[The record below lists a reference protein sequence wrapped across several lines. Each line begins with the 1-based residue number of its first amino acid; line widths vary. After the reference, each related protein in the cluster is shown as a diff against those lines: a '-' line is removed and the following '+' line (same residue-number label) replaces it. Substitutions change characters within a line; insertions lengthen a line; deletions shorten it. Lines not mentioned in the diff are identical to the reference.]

1 MCQFYNKICIFSYV
15 MLLFACSVYISY
27 YIINVLALEQ
37 LRAFDVTSGPIRL
50 IHSSTCPWMS
60 GFVF

>member
-1 MCQFYNKICIFSYV
+1 
-15 MLLFACSVYISY
+15 VYISY
-27 YIINVLALEQ
+27 YMINVLALKQ
-37 LRAFDVTSGPIRL
+37 LRAFDVTSGLIRL